1 MKNSIVLLSI
11 LVLLLAVGWVTGL
24 VGFRYPNIVQCD
36 PLRHPVK
43 VTDLKGTNMLI
54 ADGRVI
60 AFRPSYESEFTN
72 ELRQSQFEVD
82 IETRGTI
89 GAAIYVRH
97 NTRICGTPW
106 NRLKPALQTTRRL
119 SWH

>member
-106 NRLKPALQTTRRL
+106 AQLL
-119 SWH
+119 